1 MAKTSALAFLA
12 LDCELIERDSAI
24 EGIGLIMARQ
34 RAYSLKL
41 RYVRKSKAIMGIALW
56 DVLTPIPG
64 YPQVSEANG
73 YPTLSLEGLK
83 ERGLI

>member
-41 RYVRKSKAIMGIALW
+41 RYVRKSKRMMGFSLW

-64 YPQVSEANG
+64 YPKSNKVNG